1 MSSMAA
7 KVESAAKELGF
18 RFAGYD
24 GSGHIV
30 WQHPN
35 GARYSTPATPSEYR
49 GVANSIAALERLS
62 GRKIDRPNHRR
73 SRKNFAI
80 TTDAEVEASR
90 RRHAETFAAK
100 ADERDAAKSAELAR
114 LADAKRTEAA
124 ERRRRE
130 IEELMRP

>member
-18 RFAGYD
+18 KFAGYD

-73 SRKNFAI
+73 EPDVPVPASPPDQ
-80 TTDAEVEASR
+80 TTTR
-90 RRHAETFAAK
+90 M
-100 ADERDAAKSAELAR
+100 ERAPGR
-114 LADAKRTEAA
+114 
-124 ERRRRE
+124 
-130 IEELMRP
+130 